1 MKTINAFSI
10 NMNQRIRLL
19 EEISANAW
27 PAPYTIF
34 HDGWLLR
41 YANGYTRRANS
52 AMPLYRASGDLE
64 AGVTFAERF
73 YNDRA
78 LPTFFKM
85 TTAAEPMNLDEYLG
99 ERGYSVVARTSVQSV
114 RLSDHMPDPELHD
127 GDIDVRTY
135 PSIHWLEAA
144 ATMNRVNPMY
154 HNLVRQMLTEH
165 LLQQA
170 LFVMVWD
177 GTRPIAT
184 AMIVLE
190 RGFAGIFDVVVHKDY
205 RGYGCGRKLV
215 AYALWLAQQEG
226 AHTAYLQVMLNNER
240 AWRLYAKLGFT
251 EEYQYWY
258 REKPLP
264 V

>member
-1 MKTINAFSI
+1 MRPVNAFSI
-10 NMNQRIRLL
+10 NASRKIRLL

-34 HDGWLLR
+34 RDGWLLR
-41 YANGYTRRANS
+41 YANGFTRRANS
-52 AMPLYRASGDLE
+52 VIPLYRASDNLE
-64 AGVTFAERF
+64 QSIAFAECF

-85 TTAAEPMNLDEYLG
+85 TDAAEPTHLDEYLG
-99 ERGYSVVARTSVQSV
+99 ELGYSVVARTSVQT
-114 RLSDHMPDPELHD
+114 LHLQPLTLEPELRNAD
-127 GDIDVRTY
+127 MDVRTY
-135 PSIHWLEAA
+135 PSIHWQEA
-144 ATMNRVNPMY
+144 TNNMNRVNPMY

-165 LLQQA
+165 LLQHGI
-170 LFVMVWD
+170 FVLVWE

-184 AMIVLE
+184 AMIVIE
-190 RGFAGIFDVVVHKDY
+190 RGFAGIFDVVVDKDY
-205 RGYGCGRKLV
+205 RGHGYGRKLMT
-215 AYALWLAQQEG
+215 YALWLAQQEG
-226 AHTAYLQVMLNNER
+226 AHTAYLQVMLNNQR
-240 AWRLYAKLGFT
+240 AWRLYNSLGFE